1 MSDLDT
7 SGLDEVS
14 LPRHVGIIL
23 DGNGRWAEARG
34 LPRTAGHQ
42 AGEEALFDT
51 IEGAIEIGL
60 QWLSVYTFSTE
71 NWSRP
76 EEEVTFLMFFNED
89 LLLRRRDDLHR
100 RGVRIRFAGELD
112 DPRIPERN
120 RKHIADTEQMTAGND
135 GLNLVFAFNYGGR
148 GELVHA
154 AREIARL
161 AAAGKLDPDEVD
173 AAAVAGRLW
182 VPEMPAADLIIRT
195 SGEQRISNFLL
206 WQGAYA
212 ELVFTPLL
220 WPDFRRQHLV
230 ECIAEFQGRTRRF
243 GA

>member
-1 MSDLDT
+1 M
-7 SGLDEVS
+7 
-14 LPRHVGIIL
+14 GIIL